1 MLDYHIDPTNYC
13 LESRTINSTE
23 SADRPMESNAL
34 GALPTQASMSQ
45 LECSVNKE
53 NVAVVNNVPGT
64 HSSVSY
70 NPM

>member
-1 MLDYHIDPTNYC
+1 
-13 LESRTINSTE
+13 
-23 SADRPMESNAL
+23 MESNAL